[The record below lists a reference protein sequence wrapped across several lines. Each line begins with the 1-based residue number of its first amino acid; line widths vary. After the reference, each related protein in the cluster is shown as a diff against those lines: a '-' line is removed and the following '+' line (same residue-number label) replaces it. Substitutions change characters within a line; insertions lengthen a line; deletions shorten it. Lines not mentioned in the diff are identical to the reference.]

1 MAITIT
7 ANPAARLSLIRSF
20 DADEVP
26 SAGAHTST
34 HNEFDV
40 SIPLKASSTPPISKS
55 YLDTLTG
62 DQTAFDLT
70 SMTDPELGAV
80 DGTDLEVQVILV
92 NNLSATETLTISDNA
107 ATPYS
112 LNATNDIV
120 VLPGGTQFLYFH
132 DGLVNIDAT
141 HKLIDFAIT
150 AGHSF
155 QLGILMG

>member
-1 MAITIT
+1 MAVTIT

-20 DADEVP
+20 GAAEVP
-26 SAGAHTST
+26 SAGAHTT
-34 HNEFDV
+34 NHNEFDV
-40 SIPLKASSTPPISKS
+40 SVPLSASSTPPITKS
-55 YLDTLTG
+55 YVNTHTG

-80 DGTDLEVQVILV
+80 DGTDLEVQVLIV

-112 LNATNDIV
+112 LNATSDLV
-120 VLPGGTQFLYFH
+120 VPPGGTLFLYFH

-150 AGHSF
+150 AAHSF